1 MMPRRTNRREFL
13 ANGGQLALA
22 LGSGLPF
29 RLEAS
34 TPFDLVIKG
43 GTLSAG
49 TGGAAWQ
56 ADLGIAGDTIEAVGT
71 IAPEQARRVLDAT
84 GLHVCPGFIDIHT
97 HSDGG
102 ILACPT
108 ADSRVRQG
116 ITTEVTGNCGSSAA
130 PLKGLGAEEIRKNW
144 LANEGIEAD
153 WSDVASYMSR
163 IERAGISVN
172 HALLLGQGTIRAA
185 QVGEVNRPLSQ
196 DELKGVLGSVEEGMD
211 QGAFGL
217 STGLEYTPGRYTP
230 TAEIV
235 EMARVVSR
243 RGGLYASHIRDEEAL
258 VLDGVNEAIDIGRL
272 TGARVEISHLKAA
285 GRQNWGKQR
294 PALDLI
300 ESARRQGVEV
310 LADAYPYIAYSTG
323 LSIFLPDWALEGG
336 TRAVLARLRNPGN
349 RKRIREEVAG
359 RIAADPGDF
368 DLIVISRTRNAAN
381 GALVGMNLSQIGA
394 KWQIEPIDA
403 LLRLLEEEEVD
414 VPFIGYGMS
423 PQNVEMVLGNPLVMI
438 GSDGE
443 SMAPVGKT
451 AATRPHPR
459 SYGSHA
465 RVLAYYTVGKKL
477 LDLPTAIRKMTSMPA
492 DQAGIGDRGR
502 IARGRKADIL
512 VFDATTI
519 KDEASFD
526 DPHRYPTGIRHVIVN
541 GVPVVQDGNHTGARP
556 GRMLRKA

>member
-1 MMPRRTNRREFL
+1 MMPRRTNRREFIADGARL
-13 ANGGQLALA
+13 VLA

-29 RLEAS
+29 RLEAA
-34 TPFDLVIKG
+34 THFDLVLKG
-43 GTLSAG
+43 GTLLDG
-49 TGGAAWQ
+49 TGGPAWQ
-56 ADLGIAGDTIEAVGT
+56 ADLGITGDTIEAVGT
-71 IAPEQARRVLDAT
+71 IAPEQAKRVIDVT

-97 HSDGG
+97 HSDEG
-102 ILACPT
+102 ILSCPT

-130 PLKGLGAEEIRKNW
+130 PLRGLGSEEIRKNW
-144 LANEGIEAD
+144 LVNEGIDAD

-163 IERAGISVN
+163 IERIGISVN

-185 QVGEVNRPLSQ
+185 EVGEVNRPLSP
-196 DELKGVLGSVEEGMD
+196 DELTGVLRAVEEGMD

-235 EMARVVSR
+235 EMARIVSR

-258 VLDGVNEAIDIGRL
+258 LLDGVNEAIDIGRL

-310 LADAYPYIAYSTG
+310 LADAYPYVAYSTG

-336 TRAVLARLRNPGN
+336 TRSALERLRDPGS
-349 RKRIREEVAG
+349 RERIRKEVAV
-359 RIAADPGDF
+359 RIAADPGDY
-368 DLIVISRTRNAAN
+368 DLIVVSRTRNAKN
-381 GALVGMNLSQIGA
+381 GDLIGMNLAQIGA
-394 KWQIEPIDA
+394 MWQIKPLDA
-403 LLRLLEEEEVD
+403 LLRLLDEEEGD

-451 AATRPHPR
+451 AASRPHPR

-465 RVLAYYTVGKKL
+465 RVLAHYTIEKHL
-477 LDLPTAIRKMTSMPA
+477 LDLPTAVKKMTSMPA
-492 DQAGIGDRGR
+492 DQVGISDRGR
-502 IARGRKADIL
+502 ISRGRKADI
-512 VFDATTI
+512 VVIDAAGI
-519 KDEASFD
+519 KDEATFD
-526 DPHRYPTGIRHVIVN
+526 NPHRYPEGILHVLVN
-541 GVPVVQDGNHTGARP
+541 GVPVVQGGSHTGARP

>member
-1 MMPRRTNRREFL
+1 MSKRMNRREFI
-13 ANGGQLALA
+13 ADGGKLVFA
-22 LGSGLPF
+22 LGSTLPL
-29 RLEAS
+29 RLSAA
-34 TPFDLVIKG
+34 TPFDLLLKG
-43 GTLSAG
+43 GTLLDG

-56 ADLGIAGDTIEAVGT
+56 ADLGITGDTIEAVGT
-71 IAPEQARRVLDAT
+71 IAPERVKRVIDVT
-84 GLHVCPGFIDIHT
+84 GLQVCPGFIDIHT
-97 HSDGG
+97 HSDEG
-102 ILACPT
+102 ILSCPT

-130 PLKGLGAEEIRKNW
+130 PLRGIGSDEIRKNW

-153 WSDVASYMSR
+153 WTDVASYCSR
-163 IERAGISVN
+163 IERTGISVN

-185 QVGEVNRPLSQ
+185 QVGEVNRPLAQ
-196 DELKGVLGSVEEGMD
+196 DEMKGVLRAVEEGMD

-230 TAEIV
+230 AAEIV
-235 EMARVVSR
+235 EMARIVAR

-258 VLDGVNEAIDIGRL
+258 LLDAVNEAIDIGRL

-310 LADAYPYIAYSTG
+310 MADAYPYIAYSTG

-336 TRAVLARLRNPGN
+336 TQATLERLRDAGS
-349 RKRIREEVAG
+349 RQRIREEVAS
-359 RIAADPGDF
+359 RIAADPGDY
-368 DLIVISRTRNAAN
+368 DLIVISRARKAQN
-381 GALVGMNLSQIGA
+381 GALVGMNMAQISA
-394 KWQIEPIDA
+394 LWKIRPIDA
-403 LLRLLEEEEVD
+403 LLRLLEEEDGD

-423 PQNVEMVLGNPLVMI
+423 PQNVEMVLSNPLVMI

-443 SMAPVGKT
+443 SMAPTGKT
-451 AATRPHPR
+451 AASRPHPR

-465 RVLAYYTVGKKL
+465 RVLAYYTVEKRL
-477 LDLPTAIRKMTSMPA
+477 FDLPTAVKKMTSMPA

-502 IARGRKADIL
+502 IARGRKADIV
-512 VFDATTI
+512 VFDAATI
-519 KDEASFD
+519 KDEATFD
-526 DPHRYPTGIRHVIVN
+526 NPHRYPAGIRHVLVN
-541 GVPVVQDGNHTGARP
+541 GVPVVEDGNHTGARP